1 MRIMVYGD
9 SNSWG
14 YLDEENGLRE
24 PRRFE
29 GRWPVVMARALSGQG
44 QAQVQGQEAKV
55 SPQAG
60 SSVVKAVELVEEC
73 LPGRTTDVDDPVRGA
88 CMNGA
93 RPLEA
98 LLLSHTPLDLILL
111 MLGTN
116 DLKAR
121 YGRSPA
127 EVVGGMMALA
137 DTITGLD
144 YWPNVG
150 PVARRPR
157 LAVICPPA
165 LGARADQPDYRFK
178 NDWVSGRDKS
188 LALPAL
194 AAAACEHRG
203 LACFDAN
210 QAVASSDRDPIH
222 WTREGHASFGAAMAD
237 WVAGAGLLGTTD
249 AG

>member
-14 YLDEENGLRE
+14 YLDEEDGLRE

-29 GRWPVVMARALSGQG
+29 GRWPVVMARALTGHL
-44 QAQVQGQEAKV
+44 AKA

-60 SSVVKAVELVEEC
+60 SGLVRAVELVEEC
-73 LPGRTTDVDDPVRGA
+73 LPGRTTDVADPMRGA

-93 RPLEA
+93 GPLEA

-116 DLKAR
+116 DLKVR
-121 YGRSPA
+121 YERNPA
-127 EVVGGMMALA
+127 QIVGGMMALS
-137 DTITGLD
+137 DTIAGLD

-150 PVARRPR
+150 PLASRPR

-165 LGARADQPDYRFK
+165 LGLRVDQPGYRFHE
-178 NDWVSGRDKS
+178 DWIGGRDKS
-188 LALPAL
+188 LALPGL
-194 AAAACEHRG
+194 VAAACEQRG
-203 LACFDAN
+203 LAFFDAN
-210 QAVASSDRDPIH
+210 QAVASSERDPIH
-222 WTREGHASFGAAMAD
+222 WTRDSHSAFGAAMAE
-237 WVAGAGLLGTTD
+237 WVARAGLLSTTE

>member
-1 MRIMVYGD
+1 MRILVYGD

-14 YLDEENGLRE
+14 YLDEEDGLRE

-29 GRWPVVMARALSGQG
+29 GRWPVVMARALTGQG
-44 QAQVQGQEAKV
+44 AEA

-60 SSVVKAVELVEEC
+60 SGLVNTVELVEEC
-73 LPGRTTDVDDPVRGA
+73 LPGRTTDVDDPLRGA

-116 DLKAR
+116 DLKVR

-127 EVVGGMMALA
+127 QVVGGMMALA
-137 DTITGLD
+137 DTIAGLD

-150 PVARRPR
+150 PVASRPR

-165 LGARADQPDYRFK
+165 LGARADQPDYRFHE
-178 NDWVSGRDKS
+178 DWIGGRDKS
-188 LALPAL
+188 LALPEL
-194 AAAACEHRG
+194 VLAACEQRG
-203 LACFDAN
+203 LAFFDAN

-222 WTREGHASFGAAMAD
+222 WTREGHGAFGVAMAE
-237 WVAGAGLLGTTD
+237 WVVGASLLGTTD

>member
-14 YLDEENGLRE
+14 YLDEEDGLRE

-29 GRWPVVMARALSGQG
+29 GRWPVVMARALTGQG
-44 QAQVQGQEAKV
+44 AEA
-55 SPQAG
+55 SPHAG
-60 SSVVKAVELVEEC
+60 SAMVKAVELVEEC
-73 LPGRTTDVDDPVRGA
+73 LPGRTTDVDDPLRGA

-116 DLKAR
+116 DLKVR

-127 EVVGGMMALA
+127 QVVGGMMALA

-165 LGARADQPDYRFK
+165 LGARADQPDYRFHE
-178 NDWVSGRDKS
+178 DWIGGRDKS
-188 LALPAL
+188 GFAGTG
-194 AAAACEHRG
+194 RG
-203 LACFDAN
+203 GL
-210 QAVASSDRDPIH
+210 RT
-222 WTREGHASFGAAMAD
+222 TRS
-237 WVAGAGLLGTTD
+237 GLLRRQSGCCLLRPRPD
-249 AG
+249 PLDPGGPPRLRIGHG